1 MTFNY
6 DNLRIQLMED
16 RDLAGEQMRNRNT
29 SKKNDKTL
37 RTQTLELF

>member
-16 RDLAGEQMRNRNT
+16 RCSAKEKMRNRNT
-29 SKKNDKTL
+29 SNKNDKTL